1 MADINFQNVFDT
13 LKQGIVDLAKT
24 TGAQYAT
31 QAEADGQSFLDSSK
45 ADLQN
50 WSTQLVNGTL
60 SKDDFTDLLQGQK
73 DLFELT
79 ALKQAG
85 IAAIALDTFKNGV
98 FDLIEKTVFALI

>member
-1 MADINFQNVFDT
+1 MADTNFQNVFDT
-13 LKQGIVDLAKT
+13 LKQGVVELAKT
-24 TGAQYAT
+24 TGTQYVT

-50 WSTQLVNGTL
+50 WMTELANGSL
-60 SKDDFTDLLQGQK
+60 SKDDFTDLLLGQK

-85 IAAIALDTFKNGV
+85 MAAIALDTFKNGV
-98 FDLIEKTVFALI
+98 FDLIEKTVFALL